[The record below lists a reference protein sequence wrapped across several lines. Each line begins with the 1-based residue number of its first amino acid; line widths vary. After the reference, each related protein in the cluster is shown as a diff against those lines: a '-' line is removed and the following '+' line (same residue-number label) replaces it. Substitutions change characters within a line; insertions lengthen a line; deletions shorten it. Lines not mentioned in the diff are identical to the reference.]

1 MADHPFIIP
10 LTKIDVERRLV
21 IGLAAE
27 EVVDKAKEIMDYA
40 SARPQF
46 EEWSDSFKQASNG
59 MSKGNLRSMH
69 TKTVAGKFDDISYN
83 DETKQIHVVAKV
95 IDEGEWQK
103 CLQGAYTG
111 FSIGGG
117 YLKKWVDPSDPKLTR
132 YTPIIREISLVDSPC
147 MPTARFAELVKADG
161 VVEQIELHG
170 AAPSTFAQAWA
181 DRPVLFAD
189 AWAGRPQ
196 TFAELAKAAFD
207 ESKHKR
213 KGGKF
218 SATGVSVN
226 HDRIANA
233 GAILGA
239 GVGGLAVLQAPKAIS
254 AIRFGLGQKGERNKA
269 ASEFRGDPKARSMTV
284 WMAGRHRAVT
294 AGTMTESVGRM
305 SGSSRSAIGLPP
317 KSFGSAAASADAAWG
332 KQAGSLAAQARIKA
346 ASTAMMRRAPR
357 SLGSLAFYGAMAA
370 GGIGGAMLANR
381 VMK

>member
-170 AAPSTFAQAWA
+170 APPSTFAQAWA

-189 AWAGRPQ
+189 AWADRPQ

-218 SATGVSVN
+218 ASEGLVGRNTAIRGSAYVG
-226 HDRIANA
+226 
-233 GAILGA
+233 GALGA
-239 GVGGLAVLQAPKAIS
+239 AAAVGAHAAVQGA
-254 AIRFGLGQKGERNKA
+254 RYGFGQKGKRNAIASSLRGSAEGRKSIVAVAHSERNQA
-269 ASEFRGDPKARSMTV
+269 ASLFAHGIRGMSDK
-284 WMAGRHRAVT
+284 HR
-294 AGTMTESVGRM
+294 GTLD
-305 SGSSRSAIGLPP
+305 LPP
-317 KSFGSAAASADAAWG
+317 IKGRARLADAANTARG
-332 KQAGSLAAQARIKA
+332 LRIGGRAAQNSIK
-346 ASTAMMRRAPR
+346 SMVMNVRP
-357 SLGSLAFYGAMAA
+357 A
-370 GGIGGAMLANR
+370 GRPFNQALLIGGAALGAIGG
-381 VMK
+381 VVAAHKAMK